1 MNESIRQQK
10 VGQVTELVERIQSSK
25 SMIVTDYL
33 GLSVDQMTNLRR
45 KLYEAGCSIEV
56 IKNNIT
62 RRAVQ
67 EAGFN
72 QLDDQLIGPN
82 AIAFS
87 QDDAISAAKILYDFS
102 QTADNLELKAGI
114 IDGKY
119 VTFDELLIYA
129 KLPSRETL
137 LTQIA
142 AGLLGTVRDLAVAIH
157 LFSEIGNEAAT
168 PEPAKA
174 PPAPVTA
181 AEEPVVEAAPAEV
194 AEEPVVE
201 TTPAEVAEEPVVEA
215 AQVEAA
221 EEVAVETAPEES
233 AEEAS
238 ADVTETPEEVQISE
252 EEKKEE

>member
-33 GLSVDQMTNLRR
+33 GLSVEQMTNLRR
-45 KLYEAGCSIEV
+45 KLYQAGCSIEV

-62 RRAVQ
+62 RRAVE

-72 QLDDQLIGPN
+72 QFDDQLIGPN

-87 QDDAISAAKILYDFS
+87 QDDAIAAAKILYDFS

-119 VTFDELLIYA
+119 VSYDELIIYA

-142 AGLLGTVRDLAVAIH
+142 AGLLGTVRNLSVALQ
-157 LFSEIGNEAAT
+157 LFSEIGNEAAA

-174 PPAPVTA
+174 PPAPA
-181 AEEPVVEAAPAEV
+181 PEPVVEAAPAAEPAVEV
-194 AEEPVVE
+194 APVEEP
-201 TTPAEVAEEPVVEA
+201 AVEA
-215 AQVEAA
+215 TQPESTD
-221 EEVAVETAPEES
+221 EPAVEES
-233 AEEAS
+233 VE
-238 ADVTETPEEVQISE
+238 VPETPQEVQIPE